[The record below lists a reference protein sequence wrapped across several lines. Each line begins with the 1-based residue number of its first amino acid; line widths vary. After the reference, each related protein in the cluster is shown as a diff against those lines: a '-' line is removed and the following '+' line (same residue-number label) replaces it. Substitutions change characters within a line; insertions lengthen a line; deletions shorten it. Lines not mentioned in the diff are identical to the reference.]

1 MVAVLSFS
9 TDPVL
14 GLLAMVSKRD
24 HAQLVPARVV
34 DDTEWK
40 PADREATSSV
50 PSMCATPRLFT
61 EQPECALELVYEFGP

>member
-9 TDPVL
+9 TNPVP

-24 HAQLVPARVV
+24 HPQLVPAHVV
-34 DDTEWK
+34 DDTEWE

-50 PSMCATPRLFT
+50 PPMCAKPRLFT
-61 EQPECALELVYEFGP
+61 E